1 MVQVEPLCLSLML
14 GSMYMKQKGKTRN
27 TAANYAS
34 IFYFAFDCGEGIAR
48 VMEENINNAGVTKC

>member
-1 MVQVEPLCLSLML
+1 
-14 GSMYMKQKGKTRN
+14 MKQKGKTRN